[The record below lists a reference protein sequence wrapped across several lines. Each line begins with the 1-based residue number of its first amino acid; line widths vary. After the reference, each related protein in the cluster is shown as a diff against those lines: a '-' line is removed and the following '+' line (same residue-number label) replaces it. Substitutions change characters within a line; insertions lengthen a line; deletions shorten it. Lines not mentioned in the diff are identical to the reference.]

1 MNDFIKILT
10 AFLLISNFLISQEL
24 IIENERD
31 KPETILFIGNSY
43 LYYGDS
49 LHNHFKKMV
58 QEYLT
63 NYDGSNS
70 VKSATIGGARLKH
83 HDVERL
89 IKPKAIS
96 SIENFDLVILQP
108 GSSETLTK
116 KNRKEF
122 SYYAKKHINAI
133 KENNSQAALYMTHA
147 FVKPHIKF
155 MDNQIKVI
163 EETYAKVGKENKVL
177 VIPVGLA
184 FNLAYKKEP
193 NIRLHK
199 NDGTH
204 PNLKG
209 TYLAACTV
217 FASIYGKSPI
227 GIKYDYNGEINE
239 EDKFFLQKIADEATS
254 MYFNKVL
261 N

>member
-1 MNDFIKILT
+1 MNNFNKILT
-10 AFLLISNFLISQEL
+10 AFLLISNFLISQDL
-24 IIENERD
+24 INKNEID
-31 KPETILFIGNSY
+31 KPEKILFIGNSY

-58 QEYLT
+58 EEYLT
-63 NYDGSNS
+63 NYNGSNS

-96 SIENFDLVILQP
+96 SIDNFDLVVLQP
-108 GSSETLTK
+108 GSSETLTR
-116 KNRKEF
+116 KNRREF
-122 SYYAKKHINAI
+122 LYYAKKHINTI
-133 KENNSQAALYMTHA
+133 KANNSQVALYMTHA
-147 FVKPHIKF
+147 FVKPHEKF
-155 MDNQIKVI
+155 MHNQIKVI
-163 EETYAKVGKENKVL
+163 EETYTKVGKQNKVL

-184 FNLAYKKEP
+184 FDLAYKINP

-199 NDGTH
+199 TDGTH

-217 FASIYGKSPI
+217 FASIYGKSSI
-227 GIKYDYNGEINE
+227 GIKYDYDGEISN

-254 MYFNKVL
+254 RYFNKVL

>member
-1 MNDFIKILT
+1 
-10 AFLLISNFLISQEL
+10 
-24 IIENERD
+24 
-31 KPETILFIGNSY
+31 
-43 LYYGDS
+43 
-49 LHNHFKKMV
+49 
-58 QEYLT
+58 
-63 NYDGSNS
+63 
-70 VKSATIGGARLKH
+70 
-83 HDVERL
+83 
-89 IKPKAIS
+89 
-96 SIENFDLVILQP
+96 
-108 GSSETLTK
+108 
-116 KNRKEF
+116 
-122 SYYAKKHINAI
+122 
-133 KENNSQAALYMTHA
+133 MTHA